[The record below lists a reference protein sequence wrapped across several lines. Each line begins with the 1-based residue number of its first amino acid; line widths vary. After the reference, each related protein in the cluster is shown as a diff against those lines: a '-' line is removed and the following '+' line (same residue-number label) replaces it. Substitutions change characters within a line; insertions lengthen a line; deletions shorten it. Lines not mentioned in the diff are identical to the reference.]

1 MNRVHKTTKPP
12 SPEEVLKNAP
22 PPPRKTLEMRIREAG
37 LTEKEVCTFL
47 SKARNPIMSDQE
59 ACRLAGYKQPSGAV
73 VKVWQH
79 ISSKLGPLMQ
89 ILDVDERQ
97 IGQAIKDA
105 LHATKKVVSYKTIYD
120 EKGKPTQKTPV
131 ILEIPDHPIR
141 LKAVELAVRSDR
153 FHVKHEHEHSLKQK
167 DETALDMLE
176 KREEQAVSADFE
188 VVNEAS

>member
-1 MNRVHKTTKPP
+1 MNKVRKITRPP

-22 PPPRKTLEMRIREAG
+22 PPPRKTLEMKIREAG
-37 LTEKEVCTFL
+37 LTEKEVHTFL

-59 ACRLAGYKQPSGAV
+59 ACRLAGYKRPDVAV
-73 VKVWQH
+73 RRVWHH
-79 ISSKLGPLMQ
+79 ISSKLGPLMA

-105 LHATKKVVSYKTIYD
+105 LNATKKVVSYKTIYED
-120 EKGKPTQKTPV
+120 GKVSQRIPV

-141 LKAVELAVRSDR
+141 LKAVELAVRSDK

-167 DETALDMLE
+167 DENALNMLE
-176 KREEQAVSADFE
+176 KREQEAIGADFE
-188 VVNEAS
+188 VLSETG